1 MALSEK
7 QQKTLSA
14 AKEKLKV
21 MSQVAKLEKDISSLQ
36 KKLEI
41 KEKKVSEL
49 VDILDGQDTS
59 NKRIS
64 PKEKAGI
71 DKTEDSSDLFTG
83 N

>member
-7 QQKTLSA
+7 QQKILSD

-21 MSQVAKLEKDISSLQ
+21 MGQVAKLERDISSLQ

-41 KEKKVSEL
+41 KEKKVSQL

-59 NKRIS
+59 NKRIP
-64 PKEKAGI
+64 PKEKADI

>member
-1 MALSEK
+1 MALSKE
-7 QQKTLSA
+7 QQKILSA
-14 AKEKLKV
+14 AKAKLKV
-21 MSQVAKLEKDISSLQ
+21 MGQVA
-36 KKLEI
+36 KLEI